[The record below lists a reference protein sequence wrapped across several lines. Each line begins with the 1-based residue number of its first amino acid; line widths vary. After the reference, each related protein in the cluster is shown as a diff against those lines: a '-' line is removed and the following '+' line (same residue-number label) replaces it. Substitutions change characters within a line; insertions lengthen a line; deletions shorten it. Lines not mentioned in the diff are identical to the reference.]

1 MSLDRPL
8 EVALI
13 GTGNRAQTTY
23 RPLLTSLRPWVRLV
37 AVCDPVRES
46 AEAFAASVDV
56 PAFYSLRDLVQAR
69 VCEAAL
75 VVTPIDGHSAL
86 SCYLSA
92 HGIHHLVETSMASSL
107 VQGRRMV
114 DAAHEH
120 NVTLRIA
127 ENFFRFPFDRIARKI
142 AATGFIGDIK
152 RLTCFHD
159 HLGYHNNSR
168 WIVFYGAYPEAV
180 QGHAHTMPTAPHRQA
195 ANRAHRHHEE
205 ETFNV
210 RLYHF
215 PDNRLVTD
223 LAGNIKGMLGRY
235 PRPGY
240 TEIDGARGTIVQQ
253 ATNDWHGDLAVQQE
267 TEDWPS
273 EAEVRYCSDE
283 SLDNG
288 GLADQVFPIVNCSEQ
303 GNWTTT
309 YVDLP
314 AGRVEYVNPYRPS
327 ERVLINR
334 DYYGAAVM
342 GHIVDFAKTVRGVSQ
357 GEYTPDDAL
366 MAMMMEMGGRESA
379 RRDGARIA
387 LPITGDLEVDDLALV
402 SQRQKYGVDP
412 LDVEAMLAVSYP
424 KP

>member
-8 EVALI
+8 DVALI
-13 GTGNRAQTTY
+13 GTGNRSQTTY
-23 RPLLTSLRPWVRLV
+23 QPLFASLQPWVRLV
-37 AVCDPVRES
+37 AVCDPVREN
-46 AEAFAASVDV
+46 ADAFAAAVGV

-69 VCEAAL
+69 ICEAAL
-75 VVTPIDGHSAL
+75 VVTPIDGHSAI

-127 ENFFRFPFDRIARKI
+127 ENFFRFPFDRIAKVV
-142 AATGFIGDIK
+142 ADSGFIGAVK

-168 WIVFYGAYPEAV
+168 WIVFYGAYPESV
-180 QGHAHTMPTAPHRQA
+180 QAFSHTMPTAPHHQA
-195 ANRAHRHHEE
+195 AARAHRHHES
-205 ETFNV
+205 ETFNI
-210 RLYHF
+210 RLYTF

-253 ATNDWHGDLAVQQE
+253 ATNDWQGDLAVQQE
-267 TEDWPS
+267 TENWQAK
-273 EAEVRYCSDE
+273 AEVRYCTDAELERS
-283 SLDNG
+283 G
-288 GLADQVFPIVNCSEQ
+288 QADQIFPIVNCSEE
-303 GNWTTT
+303 GNWTST
-309 YVDLP
+309 YVNLP
-314 AGRVEYVNPYRPS
+314 SGRIEYVNPYRPS
-327 ERVLINR
+327 GRVLINR

-342 GHIVDFAKTVRGVSQ
+342 GHIVDFAKAVRGVAPS
-357 GEYTPDDAL
+357 EYTEQDAL

-387 LPITGDLEVDDLALV
+387 LPLAEDLEVDELSLAA
-402 SQRQKYGVDP
+402 QRQKYGVDP